1 MSYLRNLS
9 IRRKIIAINL
19 STCCLVLF
27 VASVVFVGS
36 ATLIYRQAVIDELE
50 SIAKMIGYN
59 SRAALVFNDREGA
72 DLILAALQSKPNIT
86 FAQVNRKAGAV
97 LAQYYSGGS
106 EERPLVS
113 QNTDAHGHS
122 ELIHRAY
129 EGLADY
135 NLDLFGGFIDLYTP
149 VRLDGEVIGTILIE
163 SDLEIIYST
172 LVTHIIIALIAIVFS
187 SFIAFI
193 YSSRLQKLVSQPIL
207 HLLDTMRTVS
217 TGQNYSVRAEKKG
230 EDELGSLTDGFN
242 EMLSQIQTRV
252 GELEAA
258 RNTLEQQGAE
268 LIRFTGALQ
277 TARDEAESANRS
289 KSAFLAA
296 MSHELR
302 TPLNAIIGF
311 SEVIKDETF
320 GPVGS
325 TRYCGYAK
333 DIYASG
339 QHLLALINDILDL
352 SKVESGTEELYEE
365 DIKVSELLQSALR
378 LVKHRVERHGPK
390 LELDI
395 RGDLPLLHA
404 DERKLKQILV
414 NLLANAIKFTDPAG
428 KVVLR
433 AWCRADSGLVIQ
445 VIDAGIGIAPADI
458 PKALSRF
465 GQVDSDL
472 NRKHE
477 GTGLGLPLSKA
488 LTEMHGGSLDLQSD
502 VGIGTTVTV
511 RLPVQRI
518 RGESE
523 TECST
528 GKVEKIAS

>member
-1 MSYLRNLS
+1 MSYLRNLP
-9 IRRKIIAINL
+9 IRNKIIAINL

-36 ATLIYRQAVIDELE
+36 GTLIYRQAVIDELQ
-50 SIAKMIGYN
+50 SIAKMVGYN

-72 DLILAALQSKPNIT
+72 SLILAALQSKPNIT
-86 FAQVNRKAGAV
+86 FAQINKKAGTV
-97 LAQYYSGGS
+97 LAQYSAGGS
-106 EERPLVS
+106 EERLLVS
-113 QNTDAHGHS
+113 QKMDAHGLTK
-122 ELIHRAY
+122 LIHQAST
-129 EGLADY
+129 GVTGY
-135 NLDLFGGFIDLYTP
+135 NLDLFGGFIDLYAP
-149 VRLDGEVIGTILIE
+149 IDLDGEVIGTILIE
-163 SDLEIIYST
+163 SDLDIIYST
-172 LVTHIIIALIAIVFS
+172 LATNVVISIVAIILS

-193 YSSRLQKLVSQPIL
+193 YSSRLQALVSQPIL

-217 TGQNYSVRAEKKG
+217 TDQNYFVRAQKYG
-230 EDELGSLTDGFN
+230 EDELGSLTEGFN
-242 EMLSQIQTRV
+242 EMLAQIQARV
-252 GELEAA
+252 GELETA

-268 LIRFTGALQ
+268 LTRFAGAFQ
-277 TARDEAESANRS
+277 IARDQAESANRA
-289 KSAFLAA
+289 KSEFLAA

-311 SEVIKDETF
+311 SEIIKNQTF
-320 GPVGS
+320 GPIGS
-325 TRYCGYAK
+325 TKYCNYGE
-333 DIYASG
+333 DIYESG
-339 QHLLALINDILDL
+339 QHLLDLINDILDL

-365 DIKVSELLQSALR
+365 DIKVSDLLQSALR
-378 LVKHRVERHGPK
+378 LVKHRTEGQ

-395 RGDLPLLHA
+395 RGDLPLLYA

-428 KVVLR
+428 KIVLGV
-433 AWCRADSGLVIQ
+433 WCRPDSGFVFQ
-445 VIDAGIGIAPADI
+445 VIDTGIGIAPGDI

-465 GQVDSDL
+465 GQVDGHL
-472 NRKHE
+472 NRQYE

-488 LTEMHGGSLDLQSD
+488 LVEMHGGSLDLQSE

-511 RLPVQRI
+511 RLPAQRI

-528 GKVEKIAS
+528 VKIEKMAS